1 MVSGVIGTELLSEV
15 QARCDDLN
23 GPAPDSDWQTEARIA
38 ADFGL
43 LVLTGAGDDCTIT
56 RTPFGG
62 QWAATIDPSDP
73 LARVDHRWPL
83 PGPGKFDVEFF
94 PLTKRP
100 TFPIFALTGPT
111 VGSVRQ
117 GGWNLDLGFGQQQLN
132 PVTEVEMRS
141 VLVDGTPVSV
151 QTAAGERW
159 ALPALRLSDP
169 SMYRA
174 VAERLL
180 EALADRSAPWQ
191 VRHISIDGSSHEIL
205 VLDLNSNALP
215 AGVTGP
221 NMLAVG
227 QINGTQVTIISD
239 DPSVVLNLTTIPA
252 DDLLDRPE
260 RSDAVGKRP
269 APKV

>member
-1 MVSGVIGTELLSEV
+1 MRLVSGVIGTELLSEV
-15 QARCDDLN
+15 QARCDDFN
-23 GPAPDSDWQTEARIA
+23 DPAPDGDWQTEARIA

-43 LVLTGAGDDCTIT
+43 LVLTGSGDDCTVT
-56 RTPFGG
+56 RTPFGDR
-62 QWAATIDPSDP
+62 WAATFDSSDP
-73 LARVDHRWPL
+73 LATVDERWPL

-117 GGWNLDLGFGQQQLN
+117 GGWGLDLGFGQQGLN

-141 VLVDGTPVSV
+141 VLIDGTPVSV
-151 QTAAGERW
+151 QTATGERW

-174 VAERLL
+174 IAERLL
-180 EALADRSAPWQ
+180 AAMVDCSAPWQ
-191 VRHISIDGSSHEIL
+191 VRTVPIDGTSHEIL
-205 VLDLNSNALP
+205 VLDLNSDALP

-227 QINGTQVTIISD
+227 PVDGTQITIISD
-239 DPSVVLNLTTIPA
+239 DSNVALNLTTIPV
-252 DDLLDRPE
+252 DDLLDQAE
-260 RSDAVGKRP
+260 RP
-269 APKV
+269 AIV